1 MRIHLS
7 ESQIREGECKRY
19 EAVFGFDTLRCQ
31 TGAYPVRKAEPAVIE
46 ITNLGNQK
54 YHLAV
59 HIACTLEL
67 SCDRCLN
74 SVDWPFCIDTEQDV
88 DLRQSEED
96 RVRDLDETTY
106 IQGYDFDADEFI
118 RGELFL
124 NMPMKVLCREDCA
137 GIGNR
142 DGTDPDIGT
151 CECGDR
157 PPDPRMAVI
166 REIFDKANPGED
178 KEV

>member
-19 EAVFGFDTLRCQ
+19 EAPFGFDMLRCRSSV
-31 TGAYPVRKAEPAVIE
+31 YPVRKAEPAVVE

-54 YHLAV
+54 YRLTV
-59 HIACTLEL
+59 HIECTLEL
-67 SCDRCLN
+67 PCDRCLSPVN
-74 SVDWPFCIDTEQDV
+74 WPFSIDTEQDV

-96 RVRDLDETTY
+96 RVRDLDEKTY
-106 IQGYDFDADEFI
+106 IQGYHFDVDEFI

-151 CECGDR
+151 CECEER

-166 REIFDKANPGED
+166 QQIFDKANTGEG